1 MYDSILFPLILI
13 IRVIA
18 SGICGTFIGVE
29 RSNRSK
35 SAGVRTHCL
44 VAVGAA
50 LMMVISKYGF
60 ADTAEGLM
68 GLRGS
73 DGARIAAQV
82 VSGIGFLGAGMIFV
96 HKNSIS
102 GLTTAAGI
110 WTTSGIGLAMG
121 AGMYVVAL
129 FATIIVVSA
138 QILFHRNFK
147 WLKTPAIKAMYIN
160 DVPEHDYQNKI
171 KKILADIGIA
181 VVDYSIEKDTKNNVR
196 NYKLTIEIPE
206 NINEDSILDMID
218 YDCKIVNSI

>member
-1 MYDSILFPLILI
+1 MFGSALFSFILIL
-13 IRVIA
+13 RVIA
-18 SGICGTFIGVE
+18 AGVCGAFIGVE

-60 ADTAEGLM
+60 ADTTAGEM

-82 VSGIGFLGAGMIFV
+82 VSGIGVLGAGMIFV

-121 AGMYVVAL
+121 AGMYILAV
-129 FATIIVVSA
+129 FSTIIVVAA
-138 QILFHRNFK
+138 QLLFHKNFK
-147 WLKTPAIKAMYIN
+147 WLKTPSLKAICID
-160 DVPEHDYQNKI
+160 DVNEPDYQSKI
-171 KKILADIGIA
+171 TKQLCDIGIA
-181 VVDYSIEKDTKNNVR
+181 VVDCSVKKDTKNNLKS
-196 NYKLTIEIPE
+196 YKIAIEIPD
-206 NINEDSILDMID
+206 NICEDDIIDKID
-218 YDCKIVNSI
+218 YDCKIINSI